1 MLRCTRGGL
10 HDRWH
15 GPGATD
21 WWGFEAVDPG
31 RHLVFCL
38 RIAVA
43 DPMDPHWARELA
55 RTNGAAEPPRPE
67 RHVLV
72 RAVVYRHGRR
82 ILARTV
88 RPPMS
93 EFRAASTSGAVE
105 AGPARVR
112 VEETAGARRY
122 IVEVDPGTR
131 LEWTGPAGVP
141 AGVEPLRE
149 PVWDLSALDLHVR
162 GTVQPSSGP
171 ALPFEGRGVHE
182 HGAAP
187 AAMAY
192 PVRTWA
198 WGWAH
203 AWDFAVAWRQ
213 VVTDDGAY
221 HTLLIV
227 DEAGRTLLDGAARS
241 RRFRERYSLLGVPYR
256 RQWRLDAEPGAGLAV
271 ERLRTLASSPIGMR
285 FLTNIRF
292 SVESPPGRLRL
303 VDGIGLTSV
312 ARPFRVRVAP
322 VRWLL
327 QARDLL
333 LS

>member
-1 MLRCTRGGL
+1 MFRWTRGGL
-10 HDRWH
+10 NDCWH
-15 GPGATD
+15 GPGASD

-38 RIAVA
+38 RIAVG
-43 DPMDPHWARELA
+43 DPMDPSWAHACA
-55 RTNGAAEPPRPE
+55 RSNGSVAPPRPE
-67 RHVLV
+67 QHVLV
-72 RAVVYRHGRR
+72 RAVLYHRGRR
-82 ILARTV
+82 VLARTV
-88 RPPMS
+88 RPRSS
-93 EFRAASTSGAVE
+93 EFRASGTSGEVE

-112 VEETAGARRY
+112 VEDAPDHRRY
-122 IVEVDPGTR
+122 IVEFDPGTR
-131 LEWTGPAGVP
+131 LEWIGPPGVP
-141 AGVEPLRE
+141 AGTEGLLS
-149 PVWDLSALDLHVR
+149 PVWDLSAIDLRVQ
-162 GTVQPSSGP
+162 GTVQPARGA

-187 AAMAY
+187 AGLAH
-192 PVRTWA
+192 PVRSWA

-213 VVTDDGAY
+213 VVTDDGGF
-221 HTLLIV
+221 HTLLVV
-227 DEAGRTLLDGAARS
+227 DEAGRTLLDGEARS

-303 VDGIGLTSV
+303 VDGVGLTSV

-333 LS
+333 IS